1 MNGEHQYSS
10 FFPIFALY
18 ISAESPRVGKDMC
31 IIYGEDVYKRLAFG
45 FQNFAPFDLSKEQMA
60 TGNVLVVCIFTYCP
74 SLFGKGH
81 AVYISAWAFCVVRS
95 WWYGIVK
102 ALKHG
107 TDEGEI
113 PTPLLYILAGI
124 TIIRSSNGNPGDAH
138 LQNDMIHAGQLIERT
153 LHEQGRTVTW
163 FASQLCC
170 TRPNVYKIF
179 RKENIDIHLLWRI
192 SCILNHDFFHD
203 LSDSISTGS
212 SSGVSK

>member
-1 MNGEHQYSS
+1 MCIYIHPYLSLPKQREVTGVVHIGVGFLRCS
-10 FFPIFALY
+10 FPI
-18 ISAESPRVGKDMC
+18 I
-31 IIYGEDVYKRLAFG
+31 
-45 FQNFAPFDLSKEQMA
+45 
-60 TGNVLVVCIFTYCP
+60 
-74 SLFGKGH
+74 
-81 AVYISAWAFCVVRS
+81 
-95 WWYGIVK
+95 GIAK

-170 TRPNVYKIF
+170 TRPVYPNRIQF
-179 RKENIDIHLLWRI
+179 RILLGTMFSPAGI
-192 SCILNHDFFHD
+192 VLSHTFASILTYNHKG
-203 LSDSISTGS
+203 I
-212 SSGVSK
+212 

>member
-1 MNGEHQYSS
+1 MYLYTSV
-10 FFPIFALY
+10 PLFAETKGGYGCCTYRRGL
-18 ISAESPRVGKDMC
+18 SA
-31 IIYGEDVYKRLAFG
+31 
-45 FQNFAPFDLSKEQMA
+45 
-60 TGNVLVVCIFTYCP
+60 
-74 SLFGKGH
+74 LF
-81 AVYISAWAFCVVRS
+81 VPDS
-95 WWYGIVK
+95 WHCEG
-102 ALKHG
+102 LEHG

-163 FASQLCC
+163 FATQLCC

>member
-1 MNGEHQYSS
+1 MYLYTSV
-10 FFPIFALY
+10 PLFAETKGGYGCCTYRRGL
-18 ISAESPRVGKDMC
+18 SALFVLGGGHCVGL
-31 IIYGEDVYKRLAFG
+31 E
-45 FQNFAPFDLSKEQMA
+45 
-60 TGNVLVVCIFTYCP
+60 
-74 SLFGKGH
+74 
-81 AVYISAWAFCVVRS
+81 
-95 WWYGIVK
+95 
-102 ALKHG
+102 HG

>member
-1 MNGEHQYSS
+1 MYLYTSV
-10 FFPIFALY
+10 PLFAETKGGYGCCTYRRGL
-18 ISAESPRVGKDMC
+18 SALFVLDDM
-31 IIYGEDVYKRLAFG
+31 
-45 FQNFAPFDLSKEQMA
+45 
-60 TGNVLVVCIFTYCP
+60 
-74 SLFGKGH
+74 
-81 AVYISAWAFCVVRS
+81 
-95 WWYGIVK
+95 GIAK